1 MCACIMCACIMC
13 VCIMCVS
20 GCIVCMCGWSGTY
33 VCMCNNEIITTAIE
47 VKPCMQY
54 ITLKTTTL
62 TVHTITRKI
71 SDQAMMLYVIIIMNQ
86 V

>member
-1 MCACIMCACIMC
+1 MCACIMC

-33 VCMCNNEIITTAIE
+33 VCNNEIITTAIE

-62 TVHTITRKI
+62 TVHTINKEDI
-71 SDQAMMLYVIIIMNQ
+71 
-86 V
+86 